1 MLARL
6 LKSWKPAPV
15 RTRAELTEFLDRHA
29 SVITNRSVIGYC
41 QVKTRLPLHELTC
54 EAQFAA
60 AFARSRAESYAAVLA
75 DLLVVAAGLLRDD
88 GHGEGRLVAGLA
100 GVYRDLLDQHGVPAH
115 RPEGWGDVVA
125 ELEARLALLPA
136 PVPGRVAEVARRSAQ
151 RLYET
156 LPIHE
161 RLRAPDQ
168 PAIMA
173 NVQFLIVGLYREFE
187 RRLDR
192 SALAQSLAG

>member
-1 MLARL
+1 MFARL
-6 LKSWKPAPV
+6 LKSWRPPPV

-29 SVITNRSVIGYC
+29 SMITNRSVIGYC

-54 EAQFAA
+54 EAPFAA
-60 AFARSRAESYAAVLA
+60 AFARSRSESYAAVLA
-75 DLLVVAAGLLRDD
+75 DLLGVAAGLLRDEERD
-88 GHGEGRLVAGLA
+88 GRVMIGLA
-100 GVYRDLLDQHGVPAH
+100 AVYRDLLAHHGVPAH
-115 RPEGWGDVVA
+115 RPEGWGEVVA
-125 ELEARLALLPA
+125 ELEARLALLPE
-136 PVPGRVAEVARRSAQ
+136 PVPGRVAEVAKRSAR
-151 RLYET
+151 RLYDT

-192 SALAQSLAG
+192 PALAQSLAG

>member
-1 MLARL
+1 MFARL
-6 LKSWKPAPV
+6 LKSWRAPPV

-29 SVITNRSVIGYC
+29 STITNRSVIGYC

-75 DLLVVAAGLLRDD
+75 DLLVIAADLLRDEAHGD
-88 GHGEGRLVAGLA
+88 GTLKAGLA
-100 GVYRDLLDQHGVPAH
+100 GIYRDLLAHHGVPVH
-115 RPEGWGDVVA
+115 RPEGWGEVVA
-125 ELEARLALLPA
+125 ELETRLAFLPE

-192 SALAQSLAG
+192 SALAQSLIG